1 MTNSY
6 AVIYVLKQKG
16 YSSEEAKHILSK
28 YMKLYLVNC
37 KDCTAEEIADE
48 MVNEENNFWTNV
60 RLVGYALVII
70 GVSWI
75 LYGIIF

>member
-6 AVIYVLKQKG
+6 AVIYVLKQRG

-37 KDCTAEEIADE
+37 KDCTAEEIANE
-48 MVNEENNFWTNV
+48 MVNEEKQFWSRV
-60 RLVGYALVII
+60 RMTGYALVII
-70 GVSWI
+70 GVFWI
-75 LYGIIF
+75 LYGMLF

>member
-6 AVIYVLKQKG
+6 AVIYVLEKRG
-16 YSSEEAKHILSK
+16 YSREEAKHILSK

-48 MVNEENNFWTNV
+48 MVSEENRFWIRV
-60 RLVGYALVII
+60 CLVGYSLLII
-70 GVSWI
+70 GVFFI
-75 LYGIIF
+75 LSGMIF